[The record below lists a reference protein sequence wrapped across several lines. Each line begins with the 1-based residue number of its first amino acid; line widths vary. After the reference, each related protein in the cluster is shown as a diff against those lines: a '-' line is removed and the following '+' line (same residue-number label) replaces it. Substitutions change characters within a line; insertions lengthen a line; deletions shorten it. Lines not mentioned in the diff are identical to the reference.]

1 VEDGAMKKQ
10 TILSALFM
18 CAMIGTASAH
28 EQDHKKD
35 HDVGGSYLGAGFA
48 DLSVDDE
55 NFGYEASDDGFK
67 VFGGYA
73 FNDYFATELT
83 YIGGAT
89 LIDATLFPVE
99 IVDLRALSATFV
111 VRAPVVA
118 NISMFGKVGMARYE
132 ADFVW
137 TDDFGRILEADR
149 FRDNE
154 LTYGFGLAV
163 NFGRKFEIRGE
174 YEAIEDA
181 FETLSLSGL
190 IRF

>member
-1 VEDGAMKKQ
+1 MKNQ
-10 TILSALFM
+10 MILAGLFM
-18 CAMIGTASAH
+18 CGWVGGASAH
-28 EQDHKKD
+28 EKDNKRDHN
-35 HDVGGSYLGAGFA
+35 GSGSYLGAGFA
-48 DLSVDDE
+48 DLSVEDE

-67 VFGGYA
+67 VFAGYA
-73 FNDYFATELT
+73 FNDYFATELG
-83 YIGGAT
+83 YVGGAT

-118 NISMFGKVGMARYE
+118 NFSMFAKVGMASYE

-163 NFGRKFEIRGE
+163 HFGHKFEIRGE